1 MKGNFMKRTLLRNSL
16 ITFTLAGGL
25 LVAATMSQETVH
37 AIGSGSRVD
46 YYEYEGP
53 QIIFS
58 VKSTN
63 ALNRAEKRSGE
74 IVSIDKSGALN
85 AYKGLNS
92 LGEINLNPGDYITDA
107 TLRKRAERVLVEGG
121 SDADDIIDVYYVS
134 KTNHDMKR
142 QERTINVTMYDNGK
156 NTKAIKSFP
165 ITADKLVSMESIAK
179 SLYMQCKGNFKI
191 RQANT
196 FV

>member
-1 MKGNFMKRTLLRNSL
+1 MKRTLLRNSL

>member
-1 MKGNFMKRTLLRNSL
+1 MKRTLLRNSL

-25 LVAATMSQETVH
+25 LVAATISQETVH

-107 TLRKRAERVLVEGG
+107 TLRKRAERILVEGG